1 MRTLS
6 GADQQWLFSPR
17 ALHQTPSQDEGMTY
31 EQELKR
37 RKTTVEY
44 VRSLA
49 ARAQMEWPQGRGV
62 VSVASTLVHRFYMRR
77 SLQDFPEQVIAPTLL
92 FLASKIEEEPCKLRY
107 ICNACLAKFDGDEHG
122 SWHPNEENDI
132 PPSREY
138 RRWEKDILSCEEI
151 VLETLCFDMDI
162 EQPWVVLWYATRGL
176 DNLRLPRTS
185 SSFLDNH
192 PTEIPVVKETMEIMI
207 QVPENQQDDIPMVL
221 DPLSAGTTTRPD
233 VSQNTDSIFET
244 LPKSEEDINHTLME
258 PINNSV
264 KDESGNM
271 KELKREHN
279 DGHEES
285 NGHVQK
291 EKLRATEEIVPE
303 VSWPILNQTSL
314 TPLSV
319 LFPASVI
326 AFAALILVVSIVEE
340 IPLSRAYSWGG
351 EVGWKFHLEVEFDEE
366 VGVKGEDLE
375 IVKQCVESILEY
387 SKQGLLDQN
396 LISFIPPET
405 HSTQKYERNFRS
417 PLKPSISQ
425 PRTPYHP
432 TTLKSSPMKE
442 GRETPLVHPSV
453 PDTLMEGID
462 GTPFISTPLEDQ
474 RMERNTFSQVTPIIH
489 NGMENEPDERNYL
502 SVQTPIFSPALPPSS
517 PSLFPS
523 SSHPSR
529 GEPLNEKNEHEEG
542 HSNLLS
548 QQVGERNGQEIEQ
561 REESNDGDLFG
572 DDE

>member
-44 VRSLA
+44 IRSLA
-49 ARAQMEWPQGRGV
+49 ARAQMYHSITEESSLRCREWPQGRGV

-107 ICNACLAKFDGDEHG
+107 ICNACLVKFDGDEHG
-122 SWHPNEENDI
+122 AWHPNEENDI

-192 PTEIPVVKETMEIMI
+192 PTEIP
-207 QVPENQQDDIPMVL
+207 
-221 DPLSAGTTTRPD
+221 
-233 VSQNTDSIFET
+233 
-244 LPKSEEDINHTLME
+244 
-258 PINNSV
+258 
-264 KDESGNM
+264 
-271 KELKREHN
+271 HN

-314 TPLSV
+314 TPLSI

-340 IPLSRAYSWGG
+340 IPLSKAYSWAG

-396 LISFIPPET
+396 LISFIP
-405 HSTQKYERNFRS
+405 
-417 PLKPSISQ
+417 
-425 PRTPYHP
+425 
-432 TTLKSSPMKE
+432 
-442 GRETPLVHPSV
+442 V
-453 PDTLMEGID
+453 
-462 GTPFISTPLEDQ
+462 
-474 RMERNTFSQVTPIIH
+474 
-489 NGMENEPDERNYL
+489 
-502 SVQTPIFSPALPPSS
+502 
-517 PSLFPS
+517 
-523 SSHPSR
+523 
-529 GEPLNEKNEHEEG
+529 
-542 HSNLLS
+542 SNL
-548 QQVGERNGQEIEQ
+548 N
-561 REESNDGDLFG
+561 N
-572 DDE
+572 